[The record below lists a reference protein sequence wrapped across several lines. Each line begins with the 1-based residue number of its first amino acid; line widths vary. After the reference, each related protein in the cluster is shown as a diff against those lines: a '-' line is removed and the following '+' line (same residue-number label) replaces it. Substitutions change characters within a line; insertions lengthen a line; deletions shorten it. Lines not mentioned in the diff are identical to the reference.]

1 MSTFQEVND
10 ASLIQLIGE
19 AQRRVVFV
27 APGVH
32 QAVAEA
38 LGQRLAEIDRLQVTV
53 VIDPDED
60 VCRIGYGDAKGL
72 ELLSSY
78 ADRQS
83 FVLMAQPGLRVGV
96 LLVEMDTMPD
106 RRQADRGRRSGRS
119 RGGDLQGHRPPR
131 GDQDRREGQGHDVKI
146 PEHRHPEHLTD
157 ALRRVVDPPMKE
169 RIIRSFFF
177 AVPA

>member
-10 ASLIQLIGE
+10 ASLIKLIGE

-32 QAVAEA
+32 QSVAEA

-96 LLVEMDTMPD
+96 LLVD
-106 RRQADRGRRSGRS
+106 
-119 RGGDLQGHRPPR
+119 
-131 GDQDRREGQGHDVKI
+131 DVTLVWS
-146 PEHRHPEHLTD
+146 P
-157 ALRRVVDPPMKE
+157 KE
-169 RIIRSFFF
+169 LLSTSSKT
-177 AVPA
+177 